1 MIIECGHCGAP
12 LNVKENDTL
21 ARCCY
26 CGKTQRVRTARTTM
40 QHTPANWQPPPQWV
54 PPPQFSAQSIP
65 LRFDPSKTVR
75 KVVIIIAVVSIVTG
89 IVPIA
94 CVVAVMIGAVASSP
108 STPSRP
114 DRDPPRESKPL
125 KERASDI
132 CRQAK
137 ACCEIA
143 TPQSTAA
150 CDSLADANNAQVC
163 KEALRGFEQAA
174 GAQGRSCKTK

>member
-1 MIIECGHCGAP
+1 MLIECSNCGAP
-12 LNVKENDTL
+12 LDVKDRDTL

-54 PPPQFSAQSIP
+54 PPPQYPAQSVP

-75 KVVIIIAVVSIVTG
+75 KVVVLIAVISIVTG

-94 CVVAVMIGAVASSP
+94 CVVFFIAGAAVSSTSSP
-108 STPSRP
+108 SRSDPDPPARPAKSRP
-114 DRDPPRESKPL
+114 NDVCLE
-125 KERASDI
+125 
-132 CRQAK
+132 AK

-143 TPQSTAA
+143 TPQTTEA
-150 CDSLADANNAQVC
+150 CEQLAQVNDPKMC
-163 KEALRGFEQAA
+163 RDTLRGFQEAA
-174 GAQGRSCKTK
+174 RAQGRSCPSK